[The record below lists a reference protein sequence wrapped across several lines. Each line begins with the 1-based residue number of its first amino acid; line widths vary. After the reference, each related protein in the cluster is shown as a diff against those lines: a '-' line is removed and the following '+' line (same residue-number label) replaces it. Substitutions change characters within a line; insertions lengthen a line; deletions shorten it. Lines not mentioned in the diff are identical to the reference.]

1 MNKRQSFSAILLSA
15 TLGIALLGASA
26 ASAETVTFG
35 SREGKAIG
43 ITDLD
48 VGGTLYDVLFPEKT
62 RAVVVYGEFPGTFT
76 FTTKGDAGTAA
87 IAVAAALTIA
97 EALTVG
103 EDTPLDLSDNLGFNI
118 AFQSIGPSAL
128 LGFADYQ
135 TGGYASGLGWANTG
149 SGSVS
154 WTGEDRTWATF
165 TPAAAVPVPAAVWL
179 FGSSLGLLGWMRRKA
194 AKQLR

>member
-1 MNKRQSFSAILLSA
+1 MNKKQSLSVILLSA

-62 RAVVVYGEFPGTFT
+62 RAVAVYGEFPGTFT
-76 FTTKGDAGTAA
+76 FTTNGDAQTAA
-87 IAVAAALTIA
+87 IAVAGALTIA
-97 EALTVG
+97 NALTVG
-103 EDTPLDLSDNLGFNI
+103 EDTPLDVSENGSFNI
-118 AFQSIGPSAL
+118 AFQSFGPSAL

-135 TGGYASGLGWANTG
+135 AGRKATDWAATGG
-149 SGSVS
+149 GSVS

-179 FGSSLGLLGWMRRKA
+179 FGSALGLLGWMRRKA
-194 AKQLR
+194 A